1 MNDLTIKE
9 QHWTGLIVGIFMA
22 LIPSFDRFSELG
34 DPSHWPLQLGWS
46 LFAISLTVYSFAKF
60 KQKIV
65 IPNLLLV
72 WSALALWS
80 FLGYF
85 IVDISALSEW
95 KLASFRYLGYA
106 AFLFLGSNFKNEKGS
121 VHLFIANTIV
131 GFGAMISIYYL
142 VDFSTTN
149 NALTEPYGV
158 TGLMGHKNFNASAIA
173 ITIPITVLMVY
184 KSQKNKGLYLCILFL
199 GIISI
204 ILSQTRSIFLASL
217 ISVIIT
223 TLSGWRP
230 RKNVWLASAGI
241 VFIAIAILSQPKIQ
255 NRLLDPTNLRIRG
268 IFWGHSLDMLESS
281 PVNGIGSGQWRIA
294 FPKYGLEGTN
304 PSVAEGIT
312 SEVRPHN
319 DFLWILS
326 ENGIIGFSLFSFFF
340 IFLWISWFKKI
351 RENKSID
358 QYATGAVLVIV
369 TIYSFFEFPLER
381 MAIYGPFMLIAG
393 FIISEEVT
401 SINFVTKKFI
411 YPIIILFLLSL
422 SYASFMAIEGDRQNQ
437 IVLEK
442 NSNRDAQ
449 NIGKTVDKAINSWNE
464 LDRYGNPLIY
474 FSGMGSMFGE
484 AQKSNTG
491 KFGPRDFIK
500 AENFFME
507 ALEIHP
513 NHVVTLFQLGN
524 LYTYRGELN
533 KAENI
538 YQKLLKISPRHPG
551 GQIAYANNLLK
562 LDKPEES
569 ARVLISAFLNP
580 DQYQSENYVKT
591 VIKSLRK
598 CPKNTS
604 HKGLKKTI
612 KNRENLNDKELF
624 NQFQT
629 FKTKKKKE
637 RKNYLISKYT
647 GQ

>member
-1 MNDLTIKE
+1 MNDLTTKE
-9 QHWTGLIVGIFMA
+9 QHWPGLIVGSFMA

-72 WSALALWS
+72 WSALVLWS

-95 KLASFRYLGYA
+95 KLASFRYLGYT

-121 VHLFIANTIV
+121 LHPFIANTIV

-149 NALTEPYGV
+149 SALTEPYGV

-173 ITIPITVLMVY
+173 ITMPITVLMIY
-184 KSQKNKGLYLCILFL
+184 KSQKNKGLYLFILFL

-230 RKNVWLASAGI
+230 RKKVWLASAGI

-340 IFLWISWFKKI
+340 ILLWISWFKRI

-358 QYATGAVLVIV
+358 QYSSGAVLVIV

-393 FIISEEVT
+393 FIISEEVK

-411 YPIIILFLLSL
+411 YPIIILFLLCL
-422 SYASFMAIEGDRQNQ
+422 SYASSKAIEGDRQNQ
-437 IVLEK
+437 IVLKK

-449 NIGKTVDKAINSWNE
+449 NIGKTVNKAINSWNE

-491 KFGPRDFIK
+491 KFGPRNFIK
-500 AENFFME
+500 AEFFFME

-524 LYTYRGELN
+524 LYSYRGELN

-551 GQIAYANNLLK
+551 GQIAYANNLLR
-562 LDKPEES
+562 LDKAEES

-604 HKGLKKTI
+604 HQGLKKTI
-612 KNRENLNDKELF
+612 KNRENLNDQELF

-637 RKNYLISKYT
+637 RKNYLISK
-647 GQ
+647 

>member
-1 MNDLTIKE
+1 MNDLTTKE
-9 QHWTGLIVGIFMA
+9 QHWPGLIVGSFMA

-65 IPNLLLV
+65 MPNLLLV
-72 WSALALWS
+72 WSALVLWS

-95 KLASFRYLGYA
+95 KLASFRYLGYT

-121 VHLFIANTIV
+121 VHPFIANTIV

-149 NALTEPYGV
+149 SALTEPYGV

-173 ITIPITVLMVY
+173 ITMPITVLMIY
-184 KSQKNKGLYLCILFL
+184 KSQKNKGLYLFILFL

-230 RKNVWLASAGI
+230 RKKVWLASAGI

-340 IFLWISWFKKI
+340 ILLWISWFKRI

-358 QYATGAVLVIV
+358 QYSSGAVLVIV

-393 FIISEEVT
+393 FIISEEVK

-411 YPIIILFLLSL
+411 YPIIILFLLCL
-422 SYASFMAIEGDRQNQ
+422 SYASSKAIEGDRQNQ
-437 IVLEK
+437 IVLKK

-449 NIGKTVDKAINSWNE
+449 NIGKTVNKAINSWNE

-500 AENFFME
+500 AEIFFME

-524 LYTYRGELN
+524 LYSYRGELN

-551 GQIAYANNLLK
+551 GQIAYANNLLR

-604 HKGLKKTI
+604 HQGLKKTI
-612 KNRENLNDKELF
+612 KNRENLNDQELF

-637 RKNYLISKYT
+637 RKNYLISK
-647 GQ
+647 

>member
-1 MNDLTIKE
+1 MNDLTTKE
-9 QHWTGLIVGIFMA
+9 QHWPGLIVGSFMA

-72 WSALALWS
+72 WSAFVFWS

-95 KLASFRYLGYA
+95 KLASFRYLGYT

-121 VHLFIANTIV
+121 VHPFIANTIV

-149 NALTEPYGV
+149 SALTEPYGV

-173 ITIPITVLMVY
+173 ITMPITVLMIY
-184 KSQKNKGLYLCILFL
+184 KSQKNKGLYLFILFL

-230 RKNVWLASAGI
+230 RKKVWLASAGI

-340 IFLWISWFKKI
+340 ILLWISWFKRI

-358 QYATGAVLVIV
+358 QYSSGAVLVIV

-393 FIISEEVT
+393 FIISEEVK

-411 YPIIILFLLSL
+411 YPIIILFLLCL
-422 SYASFMAIEGDRQNQ
+422 SYASSKAIEGDRQNQ
-437 IVLEK
+437 IVLKK

-449 NIGKTVDKAINSWNE
+449 NIGKTVNKAINSWNE

-491 KFGPRDFIK
+491 KFGPRNFIK
-500 AENFFME
+500 AEFFFME

-524 LYTYRGELN
+524 LYSYRGELN

-551 GQIAYANNLLK
+551 GQIAYANNLLR
-562 LDKPEES
+562 LDKAEES

-604 HKGLKKTI
+604 HQGLKKTI
-612 KNRENLNDKELF
+612 KNRENLNDQELF

-637 RKNYLISKYT
+637 RKNYLISK
-647 GQ
+647 

>member
-1 MNDLTIKE
+1 MNDLTTKE
-9 QHWTGLIVGIFMA
+9 QHWPGLIVGSFMA

-72 WSALALWS
+72 WSALVLWS

-95 KLASFRYLGYA
+95 KLASFRYLGYT

-121 VHLFIANTIV
+121 LHPFIANTIV
-131 GFGAMISIYYL
+131 GFGAVISIYYL

-149 NALTEPYGV
+149 SALTEPYGV

-184 KSQKNKGLYLCILFL
+184 KSQKNKGLYLFMLFL

-230 RKNVWLASAGI
+230 RKKVWLASAGI

-340 IFLWISWFKKI
+340 ILLWISWFKRI

-358 QYATGAVLVIV
+358 QYSSGAVLVIV

-393 FIISEEVT
+393 FIISEEVK

-411 YPIIILFLLSL
+411 YPIIILFLLCL
-422 SYASFMAIEGDRQNQ
+422 SYASSKAIEGDRQNQ
-437 IVLEK
+437 IVLKK

-449 NIGKTVDKAINSWNE
+449 NIGKTVNKAINSWNE

-491 KFGPRDFIK
+491 KFGPRNFIK
-500 AENFFME
+500 AEFFFME

-524 LYTYRGELN
+524 LYSYRGELN

-551 GQIAYANNLLK
+551 GQIAYANNLLR

-604 HKGLKKTI
+604 HQGLKKTI
-612 KNRENLNDKELF
+612 KNRENLNDQELF

-637 RKNYLISKYT
+637 RKNYLISK
-647 GQ
+647 

>member
-1 MNDLTIKE
+1 MNDLTTKE
-9 QHWTGLIVGIFMA
+9 QHWPGLIVGSFMA

-72 WSALALWS
+72 WSALVLWS

-95 KLASFRYLGYA
+95 KLASFRYLGYT

-121 VHLFIANTIV
+121 VHPFIANTIV

-149 NALTEPYGV
+149 SALTEPYGV

-173 ITIPITVLMVY
+173 ITMPITVLMIY
-184 KSQKNKGLYLCILFL
+184 KSQKNKGLYLFILFL

-230 RKNVWLASAGI
+230 RKKVWLASAGI

-340 IFLWISWFKKI
+340 ILLWISWFKRI

-358 QYATGAVLVIV
+358 QYSSGAVLVIV

-393 FIISEEVT
+393 FIISEEVK

-411 YPIIILFLLSL
+411 YPIIILFLLCL
-422 SYASFMAIEGDRQNQ
+422 SYASSKAIEGDRQNQ
-437 IVLEK
+437 IVLKK

-449 NIGKTVDKAINSWNE
+449 NIGKTVNKAINSWNE

-500 AENFFME
+500 AEIFFME

-524 LYTYRGELN
+524 LYSYRGELN

-551 GQIAYANNLLK
+551 GQIAYANNLLR

-604 HKGLKKTI
+604 HQGLKKTI
-612 KNRENLNDKELF
+612 KNRENLNDQELF

-637 RKNYLISKYT
+637 RKNYLISK
-647 GQ
+647 

>member
-1 MNDLTIKE
+1 MNDLTTKE
-9 QHWTGLIVGIFMA
+9 QHWPGLIVGSFMA

-72 WSALALWS
+72 WSALVLWS

-95 KLASFRYLGYA
+95 KLASFRYLGYT

-121 VHLFIANTIV
+121 LHPFIANTIV
-131 GFGAMISIYYL
+131 GFGAVISIYYL

-149 NALTEPYGV
+149 SALTEPYGV

-173 ITIPITVLMVY
+173 ITMPITVLMIY
-184 KSQKNKGLYLCILFL
+184 KSQKNKGLYLFILFL

-230 RKNVWLASAGI
+230 RKKVWLASAGI

-340 IFLWISWFKKI
+340 ILLWISWFKRI

-358 QYATGAVLVIV
+358 QYSSGAVLVIV

-393 FIISEEVT
+393 FIISEEVK

-411 YPIIILFLLSL
+411 YPIIILFLLCL
-422 SYASFMAIEGDRQNQ
+422 SYASSKAIEGDRQNQ
-437 IVLEK
+437 IVLKK

-449 NIGKTVDKAINSWNE
+449 NIGKTVNKAINSWNE

-491 KFGPRDFIK
+491 KFGPRNFIK
-500 AENFFME
+500 AEFFFME

-524 LYTYRGELN
+524 LYSYRGELN

-551 GQIAYANNLLK
+551 GQIAYANNLLR
-562 LDKPEES
+562 LDKAEES

-604 HKGLKKTI
+604 HQGLKKTI
-612 KNRENLNDKELF
+612 KNRENLNDQELF

-637 RKNYLISKYT
+637 RKNYLISK
-647 GQ
+647 

>member
-1 MNDLTIKE
+1 MNDLTTKE
-9 QHWTGLIVGIFMA
+9 QHWPGLIVGSFMA

-72 WSALALWS
+72 WSALVLWS

-95 KLASFRYLGYA
+95 KLASFRYLGYT

-121 VHLFIANTIV
+121 VHPFIANTIV

-149 NALTEPYGV
+149 SALTEPYGV

-173 ITIPITVLMVY
+173 ITMPITVLMIY
-184 KSQKNKGLYLCILFL
+184 KSQKNKGLYLFILFL

-230 RKNVWLASAGI
+230 RKKVWLASAGI

-340 IFLWISWFKKI
+340 ILLWISWFKRI

-358 QYATGAVLVIV
+358 QYSSGAVLVIV

-393 FIISEEVT
+393 FIISEEVK

-411 YPIIILFLLSL
+411 YPIIILFLLCL
-422 SYASFMAIEGDRQNQ
+422 SYASSKAIEGDRQNQ
-437 IVLEK
+437 IVLKK

-449 NIGKTVDKAINSWNE
+449 NIGKTVNKAINSWNE

-500 AENFFME
+500 AEIFFME

-524 LYTYRGELN
+524 LYSYRGELN

-551 GQIAYANNLLK
+551 GQIAYANNLLR
-562 LDKPEES
+562 LDKAEES

-604 HKGLKKTI
+604 HQGLKKTI
-612 KNRENLNDKELF
+612 KNRENLNDQELF

-637 RKNYLISKYT
+637 RKNYLISK
-647 GQ
+647 

>member
-1 MNDLTIKE
+1 MNDLTTKE
-9 QHWTGLIVGIFMA
+9 QHWPGLIVGSFMA

-72 WSALALWS
+72 WSALVLWS

-95 KLASFRYLGYA
+95 KLASFRYLGYT

-121 VHLFIANTIV
+121 VHPFIANTIV

-149 NALTEPYGV
+149 SALTEPYGV

-184 KSQKNKGLYLCILFL
+184 KSQKNKGLYLFMLFL

-230 RKNVWLASAGI
+230 RKKVWLASAGI

-340 IFLWISWFKKI
+340 ILLWISWFKRI

-358 QYATGAVLVIV
+358 QYSSGAVLVIV

-393 FIISEEVT
+393 FIISEEVK

-411 YPIIILFLLSL
+411 YPIIILFLLCL
-422 SYASFMAIEGDRQNQ
+422 SYASSKAIEGDRQNQ
-437 IVLEK
+437 IVLKK

-449 NIGKTVDKAINSWNE
+449 NIGKTVNKAINSWNE

-491 KFGPRDFIK
+491 KFGPRNFIK
-500 AENFFME
+500 AEFFFME

-524 LYTYRGELN
+524 LYSYRGELN

-551 GQIAYANNLLK
+551 GQIAYANNLLR

-604 HKGLKKTI
+604 HQGLKKTI
-612 KNRENLNDKELF
+612 KNRENLNDQELF

-637 RKNYLISKYT
+637 RKNYLISK
-647 GQ
+647 

>member
-1 MNDLTIKE
+1 MNDLTTKE
-9 QHWTGLIVGIFMA
+9 QHWPGLIVGSFMA

-46 LFAISLTVYSFAKF
+46 LFAISLSVYSFAKF

-95 KLASFRYLGYA
+95 KLASFRYLGYT

-121 VHLFIANTIV
+121 VHPFIANTIV

-149 NALTEPYGV
+149 SALTEPYGV

-184 KSQKNKGLYLCILFL
+184 KSQKNKGLYLFILFL

-230 RKNVWLASAGI
+230 RKKVWLASAGI

-281 PVNGIGSGQWRIA
+281 PVNGICSGQWRIA

-340 IFLWISWFKKI
+340 ILLWISWFKRI

-358 QYATGAVLVIV
+358 QYSSGAVLVIV

-393 FIISEEVT
+393 FIISEEVK

-411 YPIIILFLLSL
+411 YPIIILFLLCL
-422 SYASFMAIEGDRQNQ
+422 SYASSKAIEGDRQNQ
-437 IVLEK
+437 IVLKK

-449 NIGKTVDKAINSWNE
+449 NIGKTVNKAINSWNE

-500 AENFFME
+500 AEIFFME

-524 LYTYRGELN
+524 LYSYRGELN

-551 GQIAYANNLLK
+551 GQIAYANNLLR

-580 DQYQSENYVKT
+580 DQYQSENYVNT

-612 KNRENLNDKELF
+612 KNRENLNDQELF

-637 RKNYLISKYT
+637 RKNYLISK
-647 GQ
+647 

>member
-1 MNDLTIKE
+1 MNDLTTKE
-9 QHWTGLIVGIFMA
+9 QHWPGLIVGSFMA

-72 WSALALWS
+72 WSALVLWS

-95 KLASFRYLGYA
+95 KLASFRYLGYT

-121 VHLFIANTIV
+121 LHPFIANTIV
-131 GFGAMISIYYL
+131 GFGAVISIYYL

-149 NALTEPYGV
+149 SALTEPYGV

-184 KSQKNKGLYLCILFL
+184 KSQKNKGLYLFMLFL

-230 RKNVWLASAGI
+230 RKKVWLASAGI

-340 IFLWISWFKKI
+340 ILLWISWFKRI

-358 QYATGAVLVIV
+358 QYSSGAVLVIV

-393 FIISEEVT
+393 FIISEEVK

-411 YPIIILFLLSL
+411 YPIIILFLLCL
-422 SYASFMAIEGDRQNQ
+422 SYASSKAIEGDRQNQ
-437 IVLEK
+437 IVLKK

-449 NIGKTVDKAINSWNE
+449 NIGKTVNKAINSWNE

-500 AENFFME
+500 AEIFFME

-524 LYTYRGELN
+524 LYSYRGELN

-551 GQIAYANNLLK
+551 GQIAYANNLLR
-562 LDKPEES
+562 LDKAEES

-604 HKGLKKTI
+604 HQGLKKTI
-612 KNRENLNDKELF
+612 KNRENLNDQELF

-637 RKNYLISKYT
+637 RKNYLISK
-647 GQ
+647 

>member
-1 MNDLTIKE
+1 MNDLTTKE
-9 QHWTGLIVGIFMA
+9 QHWPGLIVGSFMA

-72 WSALALWS
+72 WSALVLWS

-95 KLASFRYLGYA
+95 KLASFRYLGYT

-121 VHLFIANTIV
+121 VHPFIANTIV

-149 NALTEPYGV
+149 SALTEPYGV

-173 ITIPITVLMVY
+173 ITMPITVLMIY
-184 KSQKNKGLYLCILFL
+184 KSQKNKGLYLFILFL

-230 RKNVWLASAGI
+230 RKKVWLASAGI

-340 IFLWISWFKKI
+340 ILLWISWFKRI

-358 QYATGAVLVIV
+358 QYSSGAVLVIV

-393 FIISEEVT
+393 FIISEEVK

-411 YPIIILFLLSL
+411 YPIIILFLLCL
-422 SYASFMAIEGDRQNQ
+422 SYASSKAIEGDRQNQ
-437 IVLEK
+437 IVLKK

-449 NIGKTVDKAINSWNE
+449 NIGKTVNKAINSWNE

-491 KFGPRDFIK
+491 KFGPRNFIK
-500 AENFFME
+500 AEIFFME

-524 LYTYRGELN
+524 LYSYRGELN

-551 GQIAYANNLLK
+551 GQIAYANNLLR

-604 HKGLKKTI
+604 HQGLKKTI
-612 KNRENLNDKELF
+612 KNRENLNDQELF

-637 RKNYLISKYT
+637 RKNYLISK
-647 GQ
+647 

>member
-1 MNDLTIKE
+1 MNDLTTKE
-9 QHWTGLIVGIFMA
+9 QHWPGLIVGSFMA

-72 WSALALWS
+72 WSALVLWS

-95 KLASFRYLGYA
+95 KLASFRYLGYT

-121 VHLFIANTIV
+121 LHPFIANTIV
-131 GFGAMISIYYL
+131 GFGAVISIYYL

-149 NALTEPYGV
+149 SALTEPYGV

-173 ITIPITVLMVY
+173 ITMPITVLMIY
-184 KSQKNKGLYLCILFL
+184 KSQKNKGLYLFMLFL

-230 RKNVWLASAGI
+230 RKKVWLASAGI

-340 IFLWISWFKKI
+340 ILLWISWFKRI

-358 QYATGAVLVIV
+358 QYSSGAVLVIV

-393 FIISEEVT
+393 FIISEEVK

-411 YPIIILFLLSL
+411 YPIIILFLLCL
-422 SYASFMAIEGDRQNQ
+422 SYASSKAIEGDRQNQ
-437 IVLEK
+437 IVLKK

-449 NIGKTVDKAINSWNE
+449 NIGKTVNKAINSWNE

-500 AENFFME
+500 AEIFFME

-524 LYTYRGELN
+524 LYSYRGELN

-551 GQIAYANNLLK
+551 GQIAYANNLLR
-562 LDKPEES
+562 LDKAEES

-604 HKGLKKTI
+604 HQGLKKTI
-612 KNRENLNDKELF
+612 KNRENLNDQELF

-637 RKNYLISKYT
+637 RKNYLISK
-647 GQ
+647 

>member
-1 MNDLTIKE
+1 
-9 QHWTGLIVGIFMA
+9 
-22 LIPSFDRFSELG
+22 
-34 DPSHWPLQLGWS
+34 
-46 LFAISLTVYSFAKF
+46 
-60 KQKIV
+60 
-65 IPNLLLV
+65 
-72 WSALALWS
+72 
-80 FLGYF
+80 
-85 IVDISALSEW
+85 
-95 KLASFRYLGYA
+95 
-106 AFLFLGSNFKNEKGS
+106 
-121 VHLFIANTIV
+121 
-131 GFGAMISIYYL
+131 
-142 VDFSTTN
+142 
-149 NALTEPYGV
+149 
-158 TGLMGHKNFNASAIA
+158 
-173 ITIPITVLMVY
+173 
-184 KSQKNKGLYLCILFL
+184 
-199 GIISI
+199 
-204 ILSQTRSIFLASL
+204 
-217 ISVIIT
+217 
-223 TLSGWRP
+223 
-230 RKNVWLASAGI
+230 
-241 VFIAIAILSQPKIQ
+241 
-255 NRLLDPTNLRIRG
+255 
-268 IFWGHSLDMLESS
+268 
-281 PVNGIGSGQWRIA
+281 
-294 FPKYGLEGTN
+294 
-304 PSVAEGIT
+304 
-312 SEVRPHN
+312 
-319 DFLWILS
+319 
-326 ENGIIGFSLFSFFF
+326 
-340 IFLWISWFKKI
+340 
-351 RENKSID
+351 
-358 QYATGAVLVIV
+358 
-369 TIYSFFEFPLER
+369 
-381 MAIYGPFMLIAG
+381 MLIAG
-393 FIISEEVT
+393 FIISEEVK

-449 NIGKTVDKAINSWNE
+449 NIGKTVNKAIYSWKE

-524 LYTYRGELN
+524 LYSYRGELN

-551 GQIAYANNLLK
+551 GQIAYANNLLR

-604 HKGLKKTI
+604 HQGLKKTI
-612 KNRENLNDKELF
+612 KNRENLNDQELF

-637 RKNYLISKYT
+637 RKNYLISK
-647 GQ
+647 

>member
-1 MNDLTIKE
+1 MNDLTTKE
-9 QHWTGLIVGIFMA
+9 QHWPGLIVGSFMA

-72 WSALALWS
+72 WSALVLWS

-95 KLASFRYLGYA
+95 KLASFRYLGYT

-121 VHLFIANTIV
+121 VHPFIANTIV

-149 NALTEPYGV
+149 SALTEPYGV

-173 ITIPITVLMVY
+173 ITMPITVLMIY
-184 KSQKNKGLYLCILFL
+184 KSQKNKGLYLFILFL

-230 RKNVWLASAGI
+230 RKKVWLASAGI

-340 IFLWISWFKKI
+340 ILLWISWFKRI

-358 QYATGAVLVIV
+358 QYSSGAVLVIV

-393 FIISEEVT
+393 FIISEEVK

-411 YPIIILFLLSL
+411 YPIIILFLLCL
-422 SYASFMAIEGDRQNQ
+422 SYASSKAIEGDRQNQ
-437 IVLEK
+437 IVLKK

-449 NIGKTVDKAINSWNE
+449 NIGKTVNKAINSWNE

-491 KFGPRDFIK
+491 KFGPRNFIK
-500 AENFFME
+500 AEFFFME

-524 LYTYRGELN
+524 LYSYRGELN

-551 GQIAYANNLLK
+551 GQIAYANNLLR
-562 LDKPEES
+562 LDKAEES

-604 HKGLKKTI
+604 HQGLKKTI
-612 KNRENLNDKELF
+612 KNRENLNDQELF
-624 NQFQT
+624 NQF
-629 FKTKKKKE
+629 KRLKPKRKKRE
-637 RKNYLISKYT
+637 RTI
-647 GQ
+647 

>member
-1 MNDLTIKE
+1 MNDLTTKE
-9 QHWTGLIVGIFMA
+9 QHWPGLIVGSFMA

-72 WSALALWS
+72 WSALVLWS

-95 KLASFRYLGYA
+95 KLASFRYLGYT

-121 VHLFIANTIV
+121 VHPFIANTIV

-149 NALTEPYGV
+149 SALTEPYGV

-173 ITIPITVLMVY
+173 ITMPITVLMIY
-184 KSQKNKGLYLCILFL
+184 KSQKNKGLYLFILFL

-230 RKNVWLASAGI
+230 RKKVWLASAGI

-340 IFLWISWFKKI
+340 ILLWISWFKRI

-358 QYATGAVLVIV
+358 QYSSGAVLVIV

-393 FIISEEVT
+393 FIISEEVK

-411 YPIIILFLLSL
+411 YPIIILFLLCL
-422 SYASFMAIEGDRQNQ
+422 SYASSKAIEGDRQNQ
-437 IVLEK
+437 IVLKK

-449 NIGKTVDKAINSWNE
+449 NIGKTVNKAINSWNE

-491 KFGPRDFIK
+491 KFGPRNFIK
-500 AENFFME
+500 AEFFFME

-524 LYTYRGELN
+524 LYSYRGELN

-551 GQIAYANNLLK
+551 GQIAYANNLLR
-562 LDKPEES
+562 LDKAEES

-604 HKGLKKTI
+604 HQGLKKTI
-612 KNRENLNDKELF
+612 KNRENLNDQELF

-637 RKNYLISKYT
+637 RKNYLISK
-647 GQ
+647 

>member
-1 MNDLTIKE
+1 MNDLTTKE
-9 QHWTGLIVGIFMA
+9 QHWPGLIVGSFMA

-95 KLASFRYLGYA
+95 KLASFRYLGYT

-121 VHLFIANTIV
+121 VHPFIANTIV

-149 NALTEPYGV
+149 SALTEPYGV

-173 ITIPITVLMVY
+173 ITMPITVLMIY
-184 KSQKNKGLYLCILFL
+184 KSQKNKGLYLFILFL

-217 ISVIIT
+217 ISIIIT

-230 RKNVWLASAGI
+230 RKKVWLASAGI

-340 IFLWISWFKKI
+340 ILLWISWFKRI

-358 QYATGAVLVIV
+358 QYSSGAVLVIV

-393 FIISEEVT
+393 FIISEEVK

-411 YPIIILFLLSL
+411 YPIIILFLLCL
-422 SYASFMAIEGDRQNQ
+422 SYASSKAIEGDRQNQ
-437 IVLEK
+437 IVLKK

-449 NIGKTVDKAINSWNE
+449 NIGKTVNKAINSWNE

-500 AENFFME
+500 AEIFFME

-524 LYTYRGELN
+524 LYSYRGELN

-551 GQIAYANNLLK
+551 GQIAYANNLLR

-604 HKGLKKTI
+604 HQGLKKTI
-612 KNRENLNDKELF
+612 KNRENLNDQELF

-637 RKNYLISKYT
+637 RKNYLISK
-647 GQ
+647 

>member
-1 MNDLTIKE
+1 MNDLTTKE
-9 QHWTGLIVGIFMA
+9 QHWPGLIVGSFMA

-95 KLASFRYLGYA
+95 KLASFRYLGYT

-121 VHLFIANTIV
+121 VHPFIANTIV

-149 NALTEPYGV
+149 SALTEPYGV

-184 KSQKNKGLYLCILFL
+184 KSQKNKGLYLFILFL

-217 ISVIIT
+217 ISIIIT

-230 RKNVWLASAGI
+230 RKKVWLASAGI

-340 IFLWISWFKKI
+340 ILLWISWFKRI

-358 QYATGAVLVIV
+358 QYSSGAVLVIV

-393 FIISEEVT
+393 FIISEEVK

-411 YPIIILFLLSL
+411 YPIIILFLLCL
-422 SYASFMAIEGDRQNQ
+422 SYASSKAIEGDRQNQ
-437 IVLEK
+437 IVLKK

-449 NIGKTVDKAINSWNE
+449 NIGKTVNKAINSWNE

-500 AENFFME
+500 AEIFFME

-524 LYTYRGELN
+524 LYSYRGELN

-551 GQIAYANNLLK
+551 GQIAYANNLLR

-604 HKGLKKTI
+604 HQGLKKTI
-612 KNRENLNDKELF
+612 KNRENLNDQELF

-637 RKNYLISKYT
+637 RKNYLISK
-647 GQ
+647 

>member
-1 MNDLTIKE
+1 MNELNAKE
-9 QHWTGLIVGIFMA
+9 LYWPGLIVGGFMA
-22 LIPSFDRFSELG
+22 LIPSFDRFAELG

-46 LFAISLTVYSFAKF
+46 LFAISLTVYSFANF
-60 KQKIV
+60 KQKII

-72 WSALALWS
+72 WSALAFWS

-85 IVDISALSEW
+85 LVDINALSEW
-95 KLASFRYLGYA
+95 KLASFRYLGYT
-106 AFLFLGSNFKNEKGS
+106 AFLFLGSNFKEQKGS
-121 VHLFIANTIV
+121 IHPFIASTIV

-142 VDFSTTN
+142 IDFSTTD

-158 TGLMGHKNFNASAIA
+158 TGLMGHKNFNASAIT

-184 KSQKNKGLYLCILFL
+184 KSQKNKGLYLFILFL

-217 ISVIIT
+217 ISVTIT

-230 RKNVWLASAGI
+230 GKKVWLAFAGI

-255 NRLLDPTNLRIRG
+255 NRLLDPTNMKIRG

-326 ENGIIGFSLFSFFF
+326 ENGIIGFGLFSFFF
-340 IFLWISWFKKI
+340 IFLWISWFKRI

-358 QYATGAVLVIV
+358 QYASGALLVIV

-393 FIISEEVT
+393 SIISEEVK
-401 SINFVTKKFI
+401 SINFITKKFI

-422 SYASFMAIEGDRQNQ
+422 SYASLKAIEADGQNQ

-491 KFGPRDFIK
+491 KFGPKDFIK
-500 AENFFME
+500 AEKLFME

-524 LYTYRGELN
+524 LYSYRGELN

-569 ARVLISAFLNP
+569 SRVLISAFLNP
-580 DQYQSENYVKT
+580 DQYQTENYVKT
-591 VIKSLRK
+591 VIRSLRK

-612 KNRENLNDKELF
+612 KNRDSLNDQELF

-629 FKTKKKKE
+629 FKARKKKE
-637 RKNYLISKYT
+637 RRSYLISK
-647 GQ
+647 

>member
-1 MNDLTIKE
+1 MNDLTTKE
-9 QHWTGLIVGIFMA
+9 QHWPGLIVGSFMA

-65 IPNLLLV
+65 MPNLLLV
-72 WSALALWS
+72 WSALVLWS

-95 KLASFRYLGYA
+95 KLASFRYLGYT

-121 VHLFIANTIV
+121 VHPFIANTIV

-149 NALTEPYGV
+149 SALTEPYGV

-173 ITIPITVLMVY
+173 ITMPITVLMIY
-184 KSQKNKGLYLCILFL
+184 KSQKNKGLYLFILFL

-230 RKNVWLASAGI
+230 RKKVWLASAGI

-340 IFLWISWFKKI
+340 ILLWISWFKRI

-358 QYATGAVLVIV
+358 QYSSGAVLVIV

-393 FIISEEVT
+393 FIISEEVK

-411 YPIIILFLLSL
+411 YPIIILFLLCL
-422 SYASFMAIEGDRQNQ
+422 SYASSKAIEGDRQNQ
-437 IVLEK
+437 IVLKK

-449 NIGKTVDKAINSWNE
+449 NIGKTVNKAINSWNE

-500 AENFFME
+500 AEFFFME

-524 LYTYRGELN
+524 LYSYRGELN

-551 GQIAYANNLLK
+551 GQIAYANNLLR

-604 HKGLKKTI
+604 HQGLKKTI
-612 KNRENLNDKELF
+612 KNRENLNDQELF

-637 RKNYLISKYT
+637 RKNYLISK
-647 GQ
+647 

>member
-1 MNDLTIKE
+1 MNDLTTKE
-9 QHWTGLIVGIFMA
+9 QHWPGLIVGSFMA

-72 WSALALWS
+72 WSALVLWS

-95 KLASFRYLGYA
+95 KLASFRYLGYT

-121 VHLFIANTIV
+121 VHPFIANTIV
-131 GFGAMISIYYL
+131 GFGAVISIYYL

-149 NALTEPYGV
+149 SALTEPYGV

-184 KSQKNKGLYLCILFL
+184 KSQKNKGLYLFMLFL

-230 RKNVWLASAGI
+230 RKKVWLASAGI

-340 IFLWISWFKKI
+340 ILLWISWFKRI

-358 QYATGAVLVIV
+358 QYSSGAVLVIV

-393 FIISEEVT
+393 FIISEEVK

-411 YPIIILFLLSL
+411 YPIIILFLLCL
-422 SYASFMAIEGDRQNQ
+422 SYASSKAIEGDRQNQ
-437 IVLEK
+437 IVLKK

-449 NIGKTVDKAINSWNE
+449 NIGKTVNKAINSWNE

-491 KFGPRDFIK
+491 KFGPRNFIK
-500 AENFFME
+500 AEFFFME

-524 LYTYRGELN
+524 LYSYRGELN

-551 GQIAYANNLLK
+551 GQIAYANNLLR

-604 HKGLKKTI
+604 HQGLKKTI
-612 KNRENLNDKELF
+612 KNRENLNDQELF

-637 RKNYLISKYT
+637 RKNYLISK
-647 GQ
+647 

>member
-1 MNDLTIKE
+1 MNELSAKE
-9 QHWTGLIVGIFMA
+9 QYWPGLIVGSFMA
-22 LIPSFDRFSELG
+22 LIPSFDRFAELG

-46 LFAISLTVYSFAKF
+46 LFAISLTVYSFANF
-60 KQKIV
+60 KQKII

-85 IVDISALSEW
+85 LVDINALSEW
-95 KLASFRYLGYA
+95 KLASFRYLGYT
-106 AFLFLGSNFKNEKGS
+106 AFLFLGSNLKEQKGS
-121 VHLFIANTIV
+121 IHPFITSTIV

-142 VDFSTTN
+142 IDFSTTD

-184 KSQKNKGLYLCILFL
+184 KSQKNKGLYLSILFL

-230 RKNVWLASAGI
+230 RKKVWLAFAGI

-255 NRLLDPTNLRIRG
+255 NRLLDPTNMKIRG

-326 ENGIIGFSLFSFFF
+326 ENGIIGFGLFSFFF
-340 IFLWISWFKKI
+340 IFLWISWFKRI

-358 QYATGAVLVIV
+358 QYASGALLVIV
-369 TIYSFFEFPLER
+369 TIYSFFGFPLER

-393 FIISEEVT
+393 SIISEEVK
-401 SINFVTKKFI
+401 SINFITKKFI

-422 SYASFMAIEGDRQNQ
+422 SYASLKAIEADRQNQ

-491 KFGPRDFIK
+491 KFGPKDFIK
-500 AENFFME
+500 AEKLFME

-524 LYTYRGELN
+524 LYSYRGELN

-569 ARVLISAFLNP
+569 SRVLISAFLNP
-580 DQYQSENYVKT
+580 NQYQTENYVKT
-591 VIKSLRK
+591 VIRSLRK

-612 KNRENLNDKELF
+612 KNRDSLNDQELF

-629 FKTKKKKE
+629 FKARKKKE
-637 RKNYLISKYT
+637 RKNYLISK
-647 GQ
+647 

>member
-1 MNDLTIKE
+1 MNDLTTKE
-9 QHWTGLIVGIFMA
+9 QHWPGLIVGSFMA

-72 WSALALWS
+72 WSALVLWS

-95 KLASFRYLGYA
+95 KLASFRYLGYT

-121 VHLFIANTIV
+121 VHPFIANTIV

-149 NALTEPYGV
+149 SALTEPYGV

-184 KSQKNKGLYLCILFL
+184 KSQKNKGLYLFILFL

-230 RKNVWLASAGI
+230 RKKVWLASAGI

-340 IFLWISWFKKI
+340 ILLWISWFKRI

-358 QYATGAVLVIV
+358 QYSSGAVLVIV

-393 FIISEEVT
+393 FIISEEVK

-411 YPIIILFLLSL
+411 YPIIILFLLCL
-422 SYASFMAIEGDRQNQ
+422 SYASSKAIEGDRQNQ
-437 IVLEK
+437 IVLKK

-449 NIGKTVDKAINSWNE
+449 NIGKTVNKAINSWNE

-500 AENFFME
+500 AEFFFME

-524 LYTYRGELN
+524 LYSYRGELN

-551 GQIAYANNLLK
+551 GQIAYANNLLR

-604 HKGLKKTI
+604 HQGLKKTI
-612 KNRENLNDKELF
+612 KNRENLNDQELF

-637 RKNYLISKYT
+637 RKNYLISK
-647 GQ
+647 

>member
-1 MNDLTIKE
+1 MNELSAKE
-9 QHWTGLIVGIFMA
+9 QYWPGLIVGGFMA
-22 LIPSFDRFSELG
+22 LIPSFDRFAELG

-46 LFAISLTVYSFAKF
+46 LFAISLTVYSFANF
-60 KQKIV
+60 KQKII

-72 WSALALWS
+72 WSALAFWS

-85 IVDISALSEW
+85 LVDINALSEW
-95 KLASFRYLGYA
+95 KLASFRYLGYT
-106 AFLFLGSNFKNEKGS
+106 AFLFLGSNIKEQKGS
-121 VHLFIANTIV
+121 IHPFIANTIV
-131 GFGAMISIYYL
+131 GFGAMISIYYII
-142 VDFSTTN
+142 DFSTTD

-184 KSQKNKGLYLCILFL
+184 KSQNNKGLYLSILFL

-230 RKNVWLASAGI
+230 RKKVWLAFAGI

-255 NRLLDPTNLRIRG
+255 NRLLDPTNMKIRG

-340 IFLWISWFKKI
+340 IFLWISWFKRI

-358 QYATGAVLVIV
+358 QYASGALLVIV

-393 FIISEEVT
+393 SIISEDVK
-401 SINFVTKKFI
+401 SINFITKKFI

-422 SYASFMAIEGDRQNQ
+422 SYASLKAIEADQQNQ

-491 KFGPRDFIK
+491 KFGPKDFIK
-500 AENFFME
+500 AEKLFME

-524 LYTYRGELN
+524 LYSYRGELN

-569 ARVLISAFLNP
+569 SRVLISAFLNP
-580 DQYQSENYVKT
+580 NQYQTENYIKT
-591 VIKSLRK
+591 VIRSLRK

-612 KNRENLNDKELF
+612 KNRDSLNDQELF

-629 FKTKKKKE
+629 FKARKKKE
-637 RKNYLISKYT
+637 RKNYLISK
-647 GQ
+647 

>member
-1 MNDLTIKE
+1 MNDLTTKE
-9 QHWTGLIVGIFMA
+9 QHWPGLIVGSFMA

-72 WSALALWS
+72 WSAFAFWS

-95 KLASFRYLGYA
+95 KLASFRYLGYT

-121 VHLFIANTIV
+121 VHPFIANTIV

-149 NALTEPYGV
+149 SALTEPYGV

-184 KSQKNKGLYLCILFL
+184 KSQKNKGLYLFMLFL

-230 RKNVWLASAGI
+230 RKKVWLASAGI

-340 IFLWISWFKKI
+340 ILLWISWFKRI

-358 QYATGAVLVIV
+358 QYSSGAVLVIV

-393 FIISEEVT
+393 FIISEEVK

-411 YPIIILFLLSL
+411 YPIIILFLLCL
-422 SYASFMAIEGDRQNQ
+422 SYASSKAIEGDRQNQ
-437 IVLEK
+437 IVLKK

-449 NIGKTVDKAINSWNE
+449 NIGKTVNKAINSWNE

-500 AENFFME
+500 AEIFFME

-524 LYTYRGELN
+524 LYSYRGELN

-551 GQIAYANNLLK
+551 GQIAYANNLLR

-604 HKGLKKTI
+604 HQGLKKTI
-612 KNRENLNDKELF
+612 KNRENLNDQELF

-629 FKTKKKKE
+629 FKIKKKKE
-637 RKNYLISKYT
+637 RKNYLISK
-647 GQ
+647 

>member
-1 MNDLTIKE
+1 MNDLTTKE
-9 QHWTGLIVGIFMA
+9 QHWPGLIVGSFMA
-22 LIPSFDRFSELG
+22 LIPSFDSFSELG

-72 WSALALWS
+72 WSALVLWS

-95 KLASFRYLGYA
+95 KLASFRYLGYT

-121 VHLFIANTIV
+121 VHPFIANTIV

-149 NALTEPYGV
+149 SALTEPYGV

-184 KSQKNKGLYLCILFL
+184 KSQKNKGLYLFILFL

-217 ISVIIT
+217 ISIIIT

-230 RKNVWLASAGI
+230 RKKVWLASAGI

-340 IFLWISWFKKI
+340 ILLWISWFKRI

-358 QYATGAVLVIV
+358 QYSSGAVLVIV

-393 FIISEEVT
+393 FIISEEVK

-411 YPIIILFLLSL
+411 YPIIILFLLCL
-422 SYASFMAIEGDRQNQ
+422 SYASSKAIEGDRQNQ
-437 IVLEK
+437 IVLKK

-449 NIGKTVDKAINSWNE
+449 NIGKTVNKAINSWNE

-500 AENFFME
+500 AEIFFME

-524 LYTYRGELN
+524 LYSYRGELN

-551 GQIAYANNLLK
+551 GQIAYANNLLR

-580 DQYQSENYVKT
+580 DQYQSENYVNT

-604 HKGLKKTI
+604 HQGLKKTI
-612 KNRENLNDKELF
+612 KNRENLNDQELF

-637 RKNYLISKYT
+637 RKNYLISK
-647 GQ
+647 

>member
-1 MNDLTIKE
+1 MNDLTTKE
-9 QHWTGLIVGIFMA
+9 QHWPGLIVGSFMA

-46 LFAISLTVYSFAKF
+46 LFAISLTVYSFAQF

-72 WSALALWS
+72 WSALVLWS

-95 KLASFRYLGYA
+95 KLASFRYLGYT

-121 VHLFIANTIV
+121 VHPFIANTIV

-149 NALTEPYGV
+149 SALTEPYGV

-173 ITIPITVLMVY
+173 ITMPITVLMIY
-184 KSQKNKGLYLCILFL
+184 KSQKNKGLYLFILFL

-230 RKNVWLASAGI
+230 RKKVWLASAGI

-340 IFLWISWFKKI
+340 ILLWISWFKRI

-358 QYATGAVLVIV
+358 QYSSGAVLVIV

-393 FIISEEVT
+393 FIISEEVK

-411 YPIIILFLLSL
+411 YPIIILFLLCL
-422 SYASFMAIEGDRQNQ
+422 SYASSKAIEGDRQNQ
-437 IVLEK
+437 IVLKK

-449 NIGKTVDKAINSWNE
+449 NIGKTVNKAINSWNE

-491 KFGPRDFIK
+491 KFGPRNFIK
-500 AENFFME
+500 AEFFFME

-524 LYTYRGELN
+524 LYSYRGELN

-551 GQIAYANNLLK
+551 GQIAYANNLLR
-562 LDKPEES
+562 LDKAEES

-604 HKGLKKTI
+604 HQGLKKTI
-612 KNRENLNDKELF
+612 KNRENLNDQELF

-637 RKNYLISKYT
+637 RKNYLISK
-647 GQ
+647 

>member
-1 MNDLTIKE
+1 MNDLTTKE
-9 QHWTGLIVGIFMA
+9 QHWPGLIVGSFMA

-72 WSALALWS
+72 WSALVLWS

-95 KLASFRYLGYA
+95 KLASFRYLGYT

-121 VHLFIANTIV
+121 LHPFIANTIV
-131 GFGAMISIYYL
+131 GFGAVISIYYL

-149 NALTEPYGV
+149 SALTEPYGV

-184 KSQKNKGLYLCILFL
+184 KSQKNKGLYLFMLFL

-230 RKNVWLASAGI
+230 RKKVWLASAGI

-340 IFLWISWFKKI
+340 ILLWISWFKRI

-358 QYATGAVLVIV
+358 QYSSGAVLVIV

-393 FIISEEVT
+393 FIISEEVK

-411 YPIIILFLLSL
+411 YPIIILFLLCL
-422 SYASFMAIEGDRQNQ
+422 SYASSKAIEGDRQNQ
-437 IVLEK
+437 IVLKK

-449 NIGKTVDKAINSWNE
+449 NIGKTVNKAINSWNE

-491 KFGPRDFIK
+491 KFGPRNFIK
-500 AENFFME
+500 AEFFFME

-524 LYTYRGELN
+524 LYSYRGELN

-551 GQIAYANNLLK
+551 GQIAYANNLLR
-562 LDKPEES
+562 LDKAEES

-604 HKGLKKTI
+604 HQGLKKTI
-612 KNRENLNDKELF
+612 KNRENLNDQELF

-637 RKNYLISKYT
+637 RKNYLISK
-647 GQ
+647 

>member
-1 MNDLTIKE
+1 MNDLTTKE
-9 QHWTGLIVGIFMA
+9 QHWPGLIVGSFMA

-72 WSALALWS
+72 WSALVLWS

-95 KLASFRYLGYA
+95 KLASFRYLGYT

-121 VHLFIANTIV
+121 VHPFIANTIV

-149 NALTEPYGV
+149 SALTEPYGV

-173 ITIPITVLMVY
+173 ITMPITVLMIY
-184 KSQKNKGLYLCILFL
+184 KSQKNKGLYLFILFL

-230 RKNVWLASAGI
+230 RKKVWLASAGI

-340 IFLWISWFKKI
+340 ILLWISWFKRI

-358 QYATGAVLVIV
+358 QYSSGAVLVIV

-393 FIISEEVT
+393 FIISEEVK

-411 YPIIILFLLSL
+411 YPIIILFLLCL
-422 SYASFMAIEGDRQNQ
+422 SYASSKAIEGDRQNQ
-437 IVLEK
+437 IVLKK

-449 NIGKTVDKAINSWNE
+449 NIGKTVNKAINSWNE

-491 KFGPRDFIK
+491 KFGPRNFIK
-500 AENFFME
+500 AEFFFME

-524 LYTYRGELN
+524 LYSYRGELN

-551 GQIAYANNLLK
+551 GQIAYANNLLR

-604 HKGLKKTI
+604 HQGLKKTI
-612 KNRENLNDKELF
+612 KNRENLNDQELF

-637 RKNYLISKYT
+637 RKNYLISK
-647 GQ
+647 

>member
-1 MNDLTIKE
+1 MNDLTTKE
-9 QHWTGLIVGIFMA
+9 QHWPGLIVGSFMA

-72 WSALALWS
+72 WSALVLWS

-95 KLASFRYLGYA
+95 KLASFRYLGYT

-121 VHLFIANTIV
+121 LHPFIANTIV

-149 NALTEPYGV
+149 SALTEPYGV

-173 ITIPITVLMVY
+173 ITMPITVLMIY
-184 KSQKNKGLYLCILFL
+184 KSQKNKGLYLFILFL

-230 RKNVWLASAGI
+230 RKKVWLASAGI

-340 IFLWISWFKKI
+340 ILLWISWFKRI

-358 QYATGAVLVIV
+358 QYSSGAVLVIV

-393 FIISEEVT
+393 FIISEEVK

-411 YPIIILFLLSL
+411 YPIIILFLLCL
-422 SYASFMAIEGDRQNQ
+422 SYASSKAIEGDRQNQ
-437 IVLEK
+437 IVLKK

-449 NIGKTVDKAINSWNE
+449 NIGKTVNKAINSWNE

-491 KFGPRDFIK
+491 KFGPRNFIK
-500 AENFFME
+500 AEFFFME

-524 LYTYRGELN
+524 LYSYRGELN

-551 GQIAYANNLLK
+551 GQIAYANNLLR

-604 HKGLKKTI
+604 HQGLKKTI
-612 KNRENLNDKELF
+612 KNRENLNDQELF

-637 RKNYLISKYT
+637 RKNYLISK
-647 GQ
+647 